1 MKDKKLI
8 IVSGFALFS
17 MFFGAGNLI
26 FPPYLGNKVG
36 DQYLIAMIGF
46 LLSSVGL
53 VFLGLLAATKCGG
66 TIEKIGNTISPRFS
80 LMFSTIIMLAIGPG
94 LAIPRTAATTVEV
107 IQKGFVKEA
116 NSILLTAIFFVCVY
130 LFVRKPNTIINNLG
144 KILTP
149 LLIVTLLAIIL
160 KGIISPVATPV
171 NTYQIQVFQSSFE
184 EGYQTM
190 DALASIVFAIVV
202 TKGFMQNGIK
212 DEDKI
217 KDYTIKSATIAAIGL
232 CFVYGGLLFIGATTS
247 NLNLGNM
254 ERIELL
260 LYICNQQ
267 LGVFGKILICI
278 AMTLACLTTAIGLTT
293 TVGEFFGDMLKDKT
307 NGIMSYDLII
317 IISTVFSAFF
327 AVVGVEKILKIS
339 APILSAIYPVAIV
352 LIFLNLFNKD
362 TFEKNTKL
370 GAIIGASI
378 FGFLILLNSFKLD
391 FGLLKLIE
399 SVFPMQIKSFIWIIP
414 AVIGGLIGKIKK

>member
-1 MKDKKLI
+1 MKNKKLI
-8 IVSGFALFS
+8 FVSGFALFS

-36 DQYLIAMIGF
+36 NQYLIAMIGF

-80 LMFSTIIMLAIGPG
+80 LIFSTIIMLAIGPG

-107 IQKGFVKEA
+107 IQKGFFKDA
-116 NSILLTAIFFVCVY
+116 NSIILTVLFFIVVY
-130 LFVRKPNTIINNLG
+130 LFVRKQNNIIDNLG

-149 LLIVTLLAIIL
+149 LLIATLVVIIF
-160 KGIISPVATPV
+160 KGILFPVASPV

-190 DALASIVFAIVV
+190 DALASLVFAIVV

-212 DEDKI
+212 DENKI

-278 AMTLACLTTAIGLTT
+278 AMALACLTTAIGLTT
-293 TVGEFFGDMLKDKT
+293 TVGQFFGDMLKDKT

-327 AVVGVEKILKIS
+327 ALVGVEKILKIS

-391 FGLLKLIE
+391 FGLLKTIE
-399 SVFPMQIKSFIWIIP
+399 SVFPMQVKSFIWIIP
-414 AVIGGLIGKIKK
+414 AFIGGLIGKIKK

>member
-1 MKDKKLI
+1 
-8 IVSGFALFS
+8 
-17 MFFGAGNLI
+17 
-26 FPPYLGNKVG
+26 
-36 DQYLIAMIGF
+36 
-46 LLSSVGL
+46 
-53 VFLGLLAATKCGG
+53 
-66 TIEKIGNTISPRFS
+66 
-80 LMFSTIIMLAIGPG
+80 
-94 LAIPRTAATTVEV
+94 
-107 IQKGFVKEA
+107 
-116 NSILLTAIFFVCVY
+116 
-130 LFVRKPNTIINNLG
+130 
-144 KILTP
+144 
-149 LLIVTLLAIIL
+149 
-160 KGIISPVATPV
+160 
-171 NTYQIQVFQSSFE
+171 
-184 EGYQTM
+184 
-190 DALASIVFAIVV
+190 
-202 TKGFMQNGIK
+202 
-212 DEDKI
+212 
-217 KDYTIKSATIAAIGL
+217 
-232 CFVYGGLLFIGATTS
+232 
-247 NLNLGNM
+247 
-254 ERIELL
+254 
-260 LYICNQQ
+260 
-267 LGVFGKILICI
+267 
-278 AMTLACLTTAIGLTT
+278 MTLACLTTAIGLTT

>member
-36 DQYLIAMIGF
+36 NQYLIAMIGF

-80 LMFSTIIMLAIGPG
+80 LIFSTIIMLAIGPG

-107 IQKGFVKEA
+107 IQKGFFKGA

-130 LFVRKPNTIINNLG
+130 LFVRKPNKIIDNLG

-212 DEDKI
+212 DENQI

-232 CFVYGGLLFIGATTS
+232 CFVYGGLLYIGATTS

-378 FGFLILLNSFKLD
+378 FGVLILLNSFKLD

>member
-1 MKDKKLI
+1 MKNKKLI
-8 IVSGFALFS
+8 FVSGFALFS

-26 FPPYLGNKVG
+26 FPPFLGNKVG
-36 DQYLIAMIGF
+36 DQYLIATLGF
-46 LLSSVGL
+46 LLSAVGL
-53 VFLGLLAATKCGG
+53 VFLGLLAATKSGG

-80 LMFSTIIMLAIGPG
+80 LIFSTIIMLAIGPG
-94 LAIPRTAATTVEV
+94 LAIPRTAATTVEI
-107 IQKGFVKEA
+107 IQKGFFKGA
-116 NSILLTAIFFVCVY
+116 NSVLLTVVFFACVY
-130 LFVRKPNTIINNLG
+130 LFVRKPSRIIDNLG
-144 KILTP
+144 KILMP
-149 LLIVTLLAIIL
+149 LLIATLVVIIF

>member
-80 LMFSTIIMLAIGPG
+80 LIFSTIIMLAIGPG

-107 IQKGFVKEA
+107 IQKGFFKGA

-160 KGIISPVATPV
+160 KGIISPVAKPV

-232 CFVYGGLLFIGATTS
+232 CFVYGGLLYIGATTS

-307 NGIMSYDLII
+307 NGVMSYDLII

-378 FGFLILLNSFKLD
+378 FGVLILLNSFKLD
-391 FGLLKLIE
+391 FGLLKIIE
-399 SVFPMQIKSFIWIIP
+399 SVFPTQIKSFIWIIP

>member
-1 MKDKKLI
+1 MKNKKLI
-8 IVSGFALFS
+8 FVSGFALFS

-36 DQYLIAMIGF
+36 EQYLVATIGF

-66 TIEKIGNTISPRFS
+66 TIEKIANTISPKFS
-80 LMFSTIIMLAIGPG
+80 VVFSTIIMLAIGPG

-107 IQKGFVKEA
+107 LQKGFIKDS
-116 NSILLTAIFFVCVY
+116 NSILLTVLFFVVVY
-130 LFVRKPNTIINNLG
+130 LFVRKPNTIISSLG

-149 LLIVTLLAIIL
+149 ILITILVLIIF
-160 KGIISPVATPV
+160 KGIILPVAKPV
-171 NTYQIQVFQSSFE
+171 DTHQIQVFQKSFE

-190 DALASIVFAIVV
+190 DALASLVFAIVV
-202 TKGFMQNGIK
+202 TKGFMQSGIK
-212 DEDKI
+212 DEDEI
-217 KDYTIKSATIAAIGL
+217 KNYTIKSAIIASIGL

-247 NLNLGNM
+247 NLNLGKM

-267 LGVFGKILICI
+267 LGIVGKLLICL
-278 AMTLACLTTAIGLTT
+278 AMVLACLTTAIGLTT
-293 TVGEFFGDMLKDKT
+293 TVGHFFADMFHERT
-307 NGIMSYDLII
+307 NGVISYDVII

-352 LIFLNLFNKD
+352 LIFLNLFKKG
-362 TFEKNTKL
+362 TFDKSIKTK
-370 GAIIGASI
+370 AIMGASI
-378 FGFLILLNSFKLD
+378 YGFIILLNSFKLD

-399 SVFPMQIKSFIWIIP
+399 SAFPAQIKSFIWIIP
-414 AVIGGLIGKIKK
+414 AFVGGIIGKFKK

>member
-1 MKDKKLI
+1 
-8 IVSGFALFS
+8 
-17 MFFGAGNLI
+17 MFCI
-26 FPPYLGNKVG
+26 W
-36 DQYLIAMIGF
+36 
-46 LLSSVGL
+46 
-53 VFLGLLAATKCGG
+53 
-66 TIEKIGNTISPRFS
+66 
-80 LMFSTIIMLAIGPG
+80 
-94 LAIPRTAATTVEV
+94 
-107 IQKGFVKEA
+107 
-116 NSILLTAIFFVCVY
+116 
-130 LFVRKPNTIINNLG
+130 
-144 KILTP
+144 
-149 LLIVTLLAIIL
+149 
-160 KGIISPVATPV
+160 
-171 NTYQIQVFQSSFE
+171 
-184 EGYQTM
+184 
-190 DALASIVFAIVV
+190 
-202 TKGFMQNGIK
+202 
-212 DEDKI
+212 
-217 KDYTIKSATIAAIGL
+217 
-232 CFVYGGLLFIGATTS
+232 GLLFIGATTS